1 MLSFVIEAENQIIDT
16 IIESIC
22 GSIFIMNTRITKPEA
37 ENESSIN
44 SENGYR
50 ASSLSR
56 LLSFKKEFGL
66 YKKTIL
72 TLVFFG
78 N

>member
-1 MLSFVIEAENQIIDT
+1 MLSLVIEAENQIIDT

-44 SENGYR
+44 SENGCR
-50 ASSLSR
+50 ASSLIST
-56 LLSFKKEFGL
+56 FKF
-66 YKKTIL
+66 
-72 TLVFFG
+72 
-78 N
+78 

>member
-1 MLSFVIEAENQIIDT
+1 MIEAENQIIDT

-50 ASSLSR
+50 RTELHIVSLSSL
-56 LLSFKKEFGL
+56 KKEFGL
-66 YKKTIL
+66 
-72 TLVFFG
+72 
-78 N
+78 

>member
-1 MLSFVIEAENQIIDT
+1 MIKAENQIIDT

-22 GSIFIMNTRITKPEA
+22 RSIFIMNTRITKVKA

-44 SENGYR
+44 SKDGLLI
-50 ASSLSR
+50 SLSR
-56 LLSFKKEFGL
+56 LISFKMNL
-66 YKKTIL
+66 DYKKTIL